1 MYKVRT
7 YNQISAKGLDR
18 FPRDNYEIASEFT
31 APDAFMLRS
40 QKLHDMDVPESV
52 LAAARCGA
60 GVNNIPVDRFSEQG
74 IVVFN
79 TPGANA
85 NAVKELVIA
94 GMLLASRDI
103 VGGMNYSQSLTHL
116 DDAGVMSKEVEAAKK
131 NYAGSEISGKTL
143 GVVGLGAIGSIIA
156 NTALELGMNV
166 VGFDPAISIEAA
178 WSLSSRVERMENL
191 QALLSRCDFITLH
204 VPAIEATH
212 HLINPEMLR
221 CCKPNAVLLN
231 FAREQIVDEEAVIE
245 ALDNGQLGK
254 YVADFPSPNVLGR
267 DDILLLP
274 HLGASTAEAEENCAV
289 MAAEQLMDFLENGN
303 ILNSVN
309 FPKTRMGRNGG
320 YRITFCNSNVSGVL
334 GQVLSILADNE
345 LNVIDMVNKSRGDI
359 AYSIIDVEQ
368 QPSEAVIAAIGGIDS
383 VVRVRAL

>member
-7 YNQISAKGLDR
+7 YNQISAKGLDQ
-18 FPRDNYEIASEFT
+18 FPRDNYEIASEFAT
-31 APDAFMLRS
+31 PDAFMLRS
-40 QKLHDMDVPESV
+40 QKLHDMEVPQSV

-103 VGGMNYSQSLTHL
+103 VGGMNYSQSLTHI
-116 DDAGVMSKEVEAAKK
+116 DDAGVMSKDVEAAKK
-131 NYAGSEISGKTL
+131 NYAGGEISGKTL

-156 NTALELGMNV
+156 NTALELGMDV
-166 VGFDPAISIEAA
+166 VGYDPAISIEAA

-191 QALLSRCDFITLH
+191 QALLSRSDFITLH

-212 HLINPEMLR
+212 HLMNAEMLR
-221 CCKPNAVLLN
+221 CCKPNAVILN
-231 FAREQIVDEEAVIE
+231 FAREQIVDEQALVS

-254 YVADFPSPNVLGR
+254 YVADFPSPLLLGR
-267 DDILLLP
+267 DNVLLLP

-289 MAAEQLMDFLENGN
+289 MAADQLMDFLENGN

-309 FPKTRMGRNGG
+309 FPKTRMSRNGG
-320 YRITFCNSNVSGVL
+320 HRITFCNRNVSGVL
-334 GQVLSILADNE
+334 GQVLSLLADRNI
-345 LNVIDMVNKSRGDI
+345 NVIDMVNKSRGDV
-359 AYSIIDVEQ
+359 AYSIIDLEQ
-368 QPSEAVIAAIGGIDS
+368 QPGDELIAAIADIDE